1 MSTESKKTGYSPTEL
16 QGTYMAMIDVVLP
29 QAFRDAL
36 KREVKETDWNQ
47 DCDVNKGETFETQ
60 SHVTV
65 HMKLPLPPSDDLVR
79 KCRALGPFHISLEGL
94 SAFCNV
100 DKKFADT
107 GDKLHNYDVLIVNV
121 KLEDDSVTGEKS
133 ETKASSLLEFH
144 RLLSREYKVEWQHPS
159 FHPHVTLAY
168 LKGGSSQ
175 YYIQKLQETK
185 MFPVVG
191 IPVSEIQFRKF
202 RDRESKPIIV
212 SL

>member
-1 MSTESKKTGYSPTEL
+1 
-16 QGTYMAMIDVVLP
+16 
-29 QAFRDAL
+29 
-36 KREVKETDWNQ
+36 
-47 DCDVNKGETFETQ
+47 
-60 SHVTV
+60 V
-65 HMKLPLPPSDDLVR
+65 HMKLPSPPSDDLVR
-79 KCRALGPFHISLEGL
+79 KCRALGPFRISLEGL

-107 GDKLHNYDVLIVNV
+107 GDKVHNYDVLIVNV
-121 KLEDDSVTGEKS
+121 KLEDSGGAGEKP
-133 ETKASSLLEFH
+133 ETRATASSLLEFH

-175 YYIQKLQETK
+175 YYIQKLQETN

-202 RDRESKPIIV
+202 RDRESKPITV